1 VGLNRPSFYPFAETV
16 ITKSSSQ
23 KNATI
28 IMKKTALFLCLFGS
42 LFFACSDGGSIE
54 NDADRLAELACEGEK
69 TTDSERKQELKNQYA
84 KLDKEIK
91 VKYKNR
97 DGDALHLADL
107 YFKKLNDCLGYTP
120 VH

>member
-1 VGLNRPSFYPFAETV
+1 
-16 ITKSSSQ
+16 
-23 KNATI
+23 
-28 IMKKTALFLCLFGS
+28 MKKTALFLCLFGS

-120 VH
+120 PFIEKPPIAKLKSSPRCAGSSEGGLRT